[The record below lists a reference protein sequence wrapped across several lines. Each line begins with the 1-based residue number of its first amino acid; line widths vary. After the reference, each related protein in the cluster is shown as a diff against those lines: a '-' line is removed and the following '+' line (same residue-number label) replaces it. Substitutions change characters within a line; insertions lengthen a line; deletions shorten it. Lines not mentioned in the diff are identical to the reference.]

1 MDLWTFSKFLS
12 RHPIKDAYA
21 AIETPET
28 SGLIPADTA
37 DQSGI
42 LEGASLTRRSSPQAG
57 RQGFEDPEHLW
68 EQPAPRGSNLGIS
81 INYEEA
87 YAVAKQMDERDQIAA
102 NLTFPRQ
109 RTGYSSIKET
119 IEAFRERSIQIH
131 GTGDS
136 ALDRMFSNKQR

>member
-1 MDLWTFSKFLS
+1 MVEQLRAYYLIQGAIVKVLSEESGTGMAKIRVAGITIDLWTFSKFLS

-42 LEGASLTRRSSPQAG
+42 LEGASLTRRSSPQAR

-68 EQPAPRGSNLGIS
+68 EQPAPHGSNLGI
-81 INYEEA
+81 
-87 YAVAKQMDERDQIAA
+87 R
-102 NLTFPRQ
+102 
-109 RTGYSSIKET
+109 
-119 IEAFRERSIQIH
+119 
-131 GTGDS
+131 
-136 ALDRMFSNKQR
+136 

>member
-1 MDLWTFSKFLS
+1 MVEQLRAYYLIRGAIVKVLSEESGTGLAKIRLAGITIDLWTFSKFLS

-42 LEGASLTRRSSPQAG
+42 LEGASLTRRSSPQAR

-68 EQPAPRGSNLGIS
+68 EQPAPRGSNLGI
-81 INYEEA
+81 
-87 YAVAKQMDERDQIAA
+87 R
-102 NLTFPRQ
+102 
-109 RTGYSSIKET
+109 
-119 IEAFRERSIQIH
+119 
-131 GTGDS
+131 
-136 ALDRMFSNKQR
+136 